1 MRSPSTGLAA
11 STKCADEATGA
22 GAAPQRGAAL
32 PWQRHQKC
40 RGAIGI
46 GGERFR
52 EKQGAAGQ
60 QQMGNTLYKH
70 TQTHAQSVCFE
81 IFAVKGCSLAA
92 CA

>member
-11 STKCADEATGA
+11 STKCADEAAGG

-32 PWQRHQKC
+32 PWQRHHAC

-60 QQMGNTLYKH
+60 QQMGNTHYKH
-70 TQTHAQSVCFE
+70 TNKHTNKHTHKV
-81 IFAVKGCSLAA
+81 FALKFLP
-92 CA
+92 